1 MHLKKWRGGIARI
14 YYCQKRVSKQ
24 PLQLMT
30 MWTVKNDGEV
40 FNYATKKI
48 VG

>member
-1 MHLKKWRGGIARI
+1 MLLKKWRGGIARI
-14 YYCQKRVSKQ
+14 IVQRVSKQ

>member
-1 MHLKKWRGGIARI
+1 MLLKKWRGGIARI
-14 YYCQKRVSKQ
+14 IVKRVSKQ